1 MTDLT
6 QIMEM
11 LNKQNEMRLK
21 DKEDEKKEKELVK
34 EENIAARAELA
45 KQMKDGIREEIKE
58 VLKPWQEKTSAVEKK
73 TEDLTKVVSTLT
85 EELADLKKLIA
96 NKSTYADI
104 AGAGGVTKSTL
115 TGANTAPLGKSTFE
129 KEKEL
134 IRNDEAKKED
144 ILDKARRTLGFG
156 PIKVEDIARQYKEC
170 SLFGKAANETEAK
183 VNAVME
189 LMLLDMKV
197 SKEELQEMN
206 IERVFAPRREN
217 AQMLYCEF
225 KKMSSVHKVYS
236 HARHMRRG
244 TTISPYIP
252 KEHYSRYRAM
262 EEICYNWRKEDGART
277 KVKMGEKGLEIWKKE
292 SGDPDYSKVPISSL
306 GELPEVAF
314 LKNEERRED
323 TQQTSSPPA
332 GRPGYTPPSGQW
344 NQGKRYRTKS
354 STRSPESRSP
364 PTKKAAEDAGRKED
378 VSEEK
383 TSDDDPTISPIVKG
397 LLKRPDL
404 GKVTNIQ
411 ASTPT
416 KNPTNSS
423 SPIFRKASNTL

>member
-1 MTDLT
+1 
-6 QIMEM
+6 MEM

-34 EENIAARAELA
+34 EENKAARAEMA

-58 VLKPWQEKTSAVEKK
+58 VMKPLQEKTAAVEQK
-73 TEDLTKVVSTLT
+73 TEDLANVVSTLT
-85 EELADLKKLIA
+85 EELADLKKQMA
-96 NKSTYADI
+96 NKNTWADI
-104 AGAGGVTKSTL
+104 AGAGGMARPTL
-115 TGANTAPLGKSTFE
+115 TGANTAALGRSTFQ
-129 KEKEL
+129 KEKEG
-134 IRNDEAKKED
+134 IMDDDAKKED

-156 PIKVEDIARQYKEC
+156 PIRVEDIARQHKEC
-170 SLFGKAANETEAK
+170 SIFGEAANETEAK
-183 VNAVME
+183 MKAVME

-197 SKEELQEMN
+197 SKEELNEMD
-206 IERVFAPRREN
+206 IERVFALRREN

-262 EEICYNWRKEDGART
+262 EEICYKWRKEDGART
-277 KVKMGEKGLEIWKKE
+277 KVKMGERGLEIWKKE

-306 GELPEVAF
+306 GELPEVDI

-323 TQQTSSPPA
+323 RELARSPPA
-332 GRPGYTPPSGQW
+332 GRPGYTPPSDQW
-344 NQGKRYRTKS
+344 QKGKRNRTKS
-354 STRSPESRSP
+354 TTRSPESRSP
-364 PTKKAAEDAGRKED
+364 PTKKASEGTGRNKDAS
-378 VSEEK
+378 SEEA
-383 TSDDDPTISPIVKG
+383 DDDTSTISPIVKG

-416 KNPTNSS
+416 KTATDFS